1 MLGCLH
7 VAFMRSSLIIIEYA
21 LYLFSLSTEPKNVEI
36 YGDILCNCATWSEYP
51 LTTDSERHEKPIGI
65 DIQKRSLFLLYS
77 SQECTRRQKMT
88 ESIFTARLH
97 TVRQKIGEKNVAKV
111 WTSFQS
117 HFLYVKS
124 LYCSQFLLWFIGSQ
138 PPVWMDDITCSNKT
152 YS

>member
-1 MLGCLH
+1 MPAILH

-36 YGDILCNCATWSEYP
+36 YGDILYHYATRSEYP
-51 LTTDSERHEKPIGI
+51 LTTDLERHEKPIGI

-97 TVRQKIGEKNVAKV
+97 TVRQKIEEKNVVKV
-111 WTSFQS
+111 
-117 HFLYVKS
+117 
-124 LYCSQFLLWFIGSQ
+124 
-138 PPVWMDDITCSNKT
+138 
-152 YS
+152 